1 MAFLHLPFEEKELEK
16 INAGDEVILSGKLY
30 VGRDQVHLRFKEL
43 LDKGEKLPIDFMGN
57 GIYYMG
63 PSPAPDGYGIGA
75 CGPTTSQR
83 MDPFSPLML
92 SKGLRVMVG
101 KGPRA
106 KAVIEAV
113 KDYHGLYLQAFGG
126 CGALYASCV
135 KKKSVVA
142 YPELGPEALLLLEI
156 ENFPTICMI
165 DSRGNYLPSAVFV

>member
-1 MAFLHLPFEEKELEK
+1 MAILHLPFEEEELK
-16 INAGDEVILSGKLY
+16 SIKAGDEVLITGKLY
-30 VGRDQVHLRFKEL
+30 VGRDQVHLRFKEI
-43 LDKGEKLPIDFMGN
+43 LDRGGNLPIDFEGN

-63 PSPAPDGYGIGA
+63 PSPAPDGYEIGA

-106 KAVIEAV
+106 KAVLDAV
-113 KDYHGLYLQAFGG
+113 EKYHGLYLQAFGG

-142 YPELGPEALLLLEI
+142 YPELGPEALLLLEV
-156 ENFPTICMI
+156 ENFPTICMA
-165 DSRGNYLPSAVFV
+165 DSSGNYLPSAIFV